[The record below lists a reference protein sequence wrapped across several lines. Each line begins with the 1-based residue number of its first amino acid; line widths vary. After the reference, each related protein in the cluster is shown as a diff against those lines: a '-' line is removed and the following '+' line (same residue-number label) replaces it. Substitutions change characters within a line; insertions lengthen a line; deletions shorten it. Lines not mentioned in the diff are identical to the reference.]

1 MLVSQILFSCLIIL
15 LSVASITIAKK
26 SIPGVGKYQ
35 TTDTYKKLAKSIT
48 SLRMR
53 RH

>member
-1 MLVSQILFSCLIIL
+1 MIGSLIQ
-15 LSVASITIAKK
+15 SKRH
-26 SIPGVGKYQ
+26 IPGVGKYQ
-35 TTDTYKKLAKSIT
+35 TTDSYKKLSKSIT